1 MEIPGSFNLAIEQNL
16 LKQQAQLQREL
27 SSSLHLAIGQHLTQQ
42 AQQQTIWNGW
52 CVIGEIALC
61 SF

>member
-16 LKQQAQLQREL
+16 LKQQAQ
-27 SSSLHLAIGQHLTQQ
+27 
-42 AQQQTIWNGW
+42 QQTIWNGW
-52 CVIGEIALC
+52 YVIGEIALC

>member
-27 SSSLHLAIGQHLTQQ
+27 SSIGQHLTQQ

-52 CVIGEIALC
+52 YVIGEIALC